1 MTDAFPFLSS
11 VFFRRILLAGAV
23 ICAVLLMTAPAPA
36 PAQTN
41 PTDYDSPQLCATLG
55 GTLLPVAG
63 ENVCRGLDATGT
75 FCIVGS
81 KDAFPCRGLYNH
93 VDYCNKLN
101 RPTLNPFICGPV
113 CANGTA
119 LGGTCQLLFAEA
131 ALKTGQPFTFTH
143 ESVQRTGAY
152 HGQRRSLH
160 LVHFTEPNIIREN
173 QNRLPTY
180 ADHAAQCALGNPENE
195 TGPWRPP
202 TLAEAAILLADP
214 ETPTVPVSDADPDG
228 RPDPAT
234 TFHLPLPP
242 NTCAGQ
248 CAEPLNRPVA
258 YANAILAGNIIR
270 PEILTPAPQTEANPA
285 LSLVRSPYQT
295 RDPAVVFPCV
305 AAASEGYNPPPLDVR
320 IQITPDPAQATLR
333 AYAAPNA
340 PPISANTPL
349 FTVSAVAQR
358 YAATAPGASP
368 LLTTHPASITL
379 FARVAENLQTLPGV
393 SRVVFPVRAPAPL
406 AADQTLRLSVSLR
419 AVPQVGPVAEQAYQ
433 YARIPVQNPP
443 PVTVVA
449 LSSIIHRP
457 VSISAEGQTTT
468 LDAVVVASVAYAEI
482 TLPPEMSDETQIG
495 ILTVTT
501 RRPFGVFYHPDLP
514 NNRII
519 RRGPA
524 PTRDENIVA
533 RYTHPKL
540 SGNLTL
546 LFTFRPALRQADDQT
561 EFVPAADLKRGG
573 FSVSPLQEIP
583 LFTLTSSIPGT
594 RLQFQHPLHGDPLNY
609 HGFAHRYADNY
620 GQQLEFSADP
630 PRVLISEEGYSH
642 TVFYIADGPPFWGDH
657 WRLIEIAPQDSDG
670 WGSYL
675 GGDAGAITSDM
686 FSPTECEIAPR
697 GANAVLQAG
706 VPSLA
711 NHRTNIYQCPAE
723 ICHTLAPLTDGK
735 ISPTELGCP
744 EFIPRQ
750 EISGDFVLATPKQGG
765 GYNYAP
771 FTEAARTEAALN
783 SVPRAVNHPNP
794 CLPLAQARD
803 AGIIPPENP
812 LADPETPATKYGGE
826 IMFCP
831 PLRRVATVLIAAQN
845 PEYKT
850 RPITTQV
857 QTIAANGQATLV
869 PHAIHAAALITLE
882 ITLSVRREH
891 AEFNPDI
898 YFPPDNT
905 ANFLRSQNDRQ
916 RRYHPARVVPNF
928 ASQISAISTPD
939 GKTINIIKHPVMAA
953 NIPPNHQ
960 YNISM
965 PPNSGFAVTIVTRD
979 QNNFPILPPGAAPP
993 RQTPQLLAGK
1003 IPVAYPNRP
1012 EQIQYS
1018 QNQTLN
1024 IANQRLAVFYVPPN
1038 QPIPE
1043 QTSRQ
1048 AVIRFTVTR
1057 AAENSQTEITLG
1069 AAQLTLSLTAAAQMP
1084 IHDAASAELNER
1096 YNYWHRV
1103 PVQDVV
1109 PPEVLGMQNVFPELI
1124 SENLLKDGTMTYL
1137 GAYRPKLRP
1146 GHVHNPHAFTIIA
1159 RDEPAAFAMRLNS
1172 TLTSNLGL
1180 VPRSQIENHTPLFAG
1195 DHILSVKYS
1204 NPNVFLGEYHMTF
1217 RAHIPPASESSTDY
1231 WDAGWSMEEGVR
1243 RMLSFTPEQLGEVVI
1258 DQSGTMLKNYPWT
1271 KSMLLDNDNPP
1282 LTGLEEG
1289 LLYQKWTAEW
1299 LTRVQTELNA
1309 YLANP
1314 EITVFLDGEVPP
1326 NNYPAAI
1333 ERAVEWIF
1341 ERIAYDDSGSFIPPP
1356 YVGFSL
1362 AHLGYY
1368 SQPTADPDATR
1379 RSIATF
1385 LYRHQPSNRIMQAPH
1400 RIGEGFTGTLFTY
1413 DPQLSYQRQSA
1424 DVRARIPPDAPNR
1437 FELPNGLAGMFVPIP
1452 SGVVITVQ
1460 TRDGQ
1465 STRVTAHTGEG
1476 YLEVVETGDGRLQ
1489 ISVPLPLGRFPGGTP
1504 PPVVILTGDS
1514 DDEPPAPPPTTQPTG
1529 TEEVGNVFLPHPP
1542 PQGSGDGE
1550 FVVHRGADILKRK
1563 PPPNYARSSAGTRI
1577 LLTTEVTIQEVRSYV
1592 TVDAVLY
1599 VDLTIENG
1607 ADLPAIEMP
1616 LSEAREGESFPVVLP
1631 ESERRRFPGGGEW
1644 RSNFESSPY
1653 ALSLRTDNR
1662 VALTHDLTLAGL
1674 YLLPLDYH
1682 PAGEDDLM
1690 GGVRYRFALRA
1701 LKTEGDAATE
1711 LAQAAANGNRDEVAR
1726 LLRESPVPGTAKA
1739 ASGPY
1744 AGKTPLHAA
1753 LMGFSAADLPPTTE
1767 ARINIVWKLVENGAN
1782 HWTTDDEGLAPMHR
1796 AMHSAAHNNTT
1807 LPIRALATAPFPSGD
1822 WYEAKTV
1829 TMATRV
1835 DSFHPIRMVTIIS
1848 RYALGPESAVMA
1860 NGLTTALQ
1868 YGAEQ
1873 AKVAL
1878 DNSNVALVRG
1888 WGAAVV
1894 EFVRFYGV
1902 GGTGC
1907 NPNSGP
1913 TSLPGCLRQEFNARR
1928 DASTGETQLHIA
1940 VRMQQTMTVEALLA
1954 GGADVNAGL
1963 VSPVD
1968 IGNSP
1973 SPMHYAVSLADY
1985 GVVDLLARGF
1995 KKNKT
2000 GGECPLKII
2009 PTVVE
2014 QGSSECLVRTNYK
2027 PGASWI
2033 HDPIN
2038 YPSVAITP
2046 PIYATI
2052 LLAEE
2057 LSSSSPDAA
2066 RVTMLQRISML
2077 LAPQITLPPVIT
2089 ATITPAQ
2096 LTGVAKE
2103 VYDWLIVAVNTRGE
2117 PTKSGVRI
2125 VRDAFLNYL
2134 NGDDYFAPIGAFL
2147 GKVTSDENTSLI
2159 NAVAGAFV
2167 NGGADPDNKC
2177 ALESDLSGGEFYD
2190 CGFSA
2195 VPRLEG
2201 VVVEISVVVPDTPI
2215 INRVVAA
2222 DFVSENFILYWRP
2235 PLYDGGSPIT
2245 GYRIFRE
2252 QNAGA
2257 DQIPNAHPTEC
2268 DSASYPV
2275 SLEAAHSFIV
2285 GVDHPQVFAYMVNP
2299 GSNGVTYGNCYRW
2312 KISAVNAAGHG
2323 SAATTHPILS
2333 RGFKVGNVLHSYD
2346 DTKNNTGE
2354 SCPAGES
2361 RPYAYNANNWG
2372 TTCYPDDRLDRADK
2386 CNSLRAVDNV
2396 GGATRFE
2403 PSTNECYVDYTASD
2417 VEHQPVCVDNG
2428 LDFVR
2433 YAASREHC
2441 LVPPQCGTLSEYNRA
2456 HRECHCENWAEP
2468 TSTADSAAPTECE
2481 CKVSG
2486 ADANCA
2492 CPSPKQYDPATH
2504 SCI

>member
-1 MTDAFPFLSS
+1 MTGAFPFLSS
-11 VFFRRILLAGAV
+11 VLFRRILLAGAV

-41 PTDYDSPQLCATLG
+41 PPTDYDSPQLCATLG

-81 KDAFPCRGLYNH
+81 KDAFPCRGLYKR

-119 LGGTCQLLFAEA
+119 LGGTCQLSFAEA
-131 ALKTGQPFTFTH
+131 ALTPGQPFTFTH
-143 ESVQRTGAY
+143 ESIQRTGAY

-180 ADHAAQCALGNPENE
+180 ADHAAQCALGNPEGQ
-195 TGPWRPP
+195 TTPWRPP

-270 PEILTPAPQTEANPA
+270 PEILTPAPQTEANPS

-305 AAASEGYNPPPLDVR
+305 AAASEGYAPPPLDVR
-320 IQITPDPAQATLR
+320 VQITPDPAQATLR

-358 YAATAPGASP
+358 YSAPAPGASP
-368 LLTTHPASITL
+368 LLTPHPASITL
-379 FARVAENLQTLPGV
+379 FARVAENLQTLPGL
-393 SRVVFPVRAPAPL
+393 SRVVLPVRAPVPL
-406 AADQTLRLSVSLR
+406 AADQTLRLSISLR
-419 AVPQVGPVAEQAYQ
+419 AVPQVGPVAQQTYQ

-443 PVTVVA
+443 PVTVIA

-495 ILTVTT
+495 NLTVTT
-501 RRPFGVFYHPDLP
+501 RRPLSVFYHPDLP

-519 RRGPA
+519 RRGPV
-524 PTRDENIVA
+524 PTSDENIVA

-546 LFTFRPALRQADDQT
+546 HFTFRPALRQADDQT

-573 FSVSPLQEIP
+573 FIVSPLETLP
-583 LFTLTSSIPGT
+583 LFTLTSAVPAT
-594 RLQFQHPLHGDPLNY
+594 RFEFVQPLHGNRFNY
-609 HGFAHRYADNY
+609 HGFAHRVVDNY
-620 GQQLEFSADP
+620 GGQLEFSADP
-630 PRVLISEEGYSH
+630 PRALISEEGYTAS
-642 TVFYIADGPPFWGDH
+642 VFFIADGPPFWGSH
-657 WRLIEIAPQDSDG
+657 WRLVRQNNYRFYIGPDAAAIASEKFSPDQCQIAPNG
-670 WGSYL
+670 NN
-675 GGDAGAITSDM
+675 I
-686 FSPTECEIAPR
+686 
-697 GANAVLQAG
+697 VLQSV
-706 VPSLA
+706 VP
-711 NHRTNIYQCPAE
+711 NHRTTVYQCPAE
-723 ICHTLAPLTDGK
+723 ICASLAPLADGEVT
-735 ISPTELGCP
+735 PADLECP
-744 EFIPRQ
+744 EYLERV
-750 EISGDFVLATPKQGG
+750 EITGDFVLATPKPGG

-771 FTEAARTEAALN
+771 FNEAARTEAALN

-812 LADPETPATKYGGE
+812 LADPATPTTKYGGE

-831 PLRRVATVLIAAQN
+831 PLRRVATVIVAAQN
-845 PEYKT
+845 PEYKP
-850 RPITTQV
+850 RPLTYRSGENLLP
-857 QTIAANGQATLV
+857 QT
-869 PHAIHAAALITLE
+869 IHAAALLTLE
-882 ITLSVRREH
+882 ITVAVRRQA
-891 AEFNPDI
+891 AEFDPDL
-898 YFPPDNT
+898 YFPPDAT
-905 ANFLRSQNDRQ
+905 ADFLRDPAARGK
-916 RRYHPARVVPNF
+916 RRYHPARVAPDF
-928 ASQISAISTPD
+928 ASQISIYHADNGATVHFIR
-939 GKTINIIKHPVMAA
+939 HPVMAV
-953 NIPPNHQ
+953 NIPPNHR
-960 YNISM
+960 YDIAL
-965 PPNSGFAVTIVTRD
+965 PPRSGFAITILPRD
-979 QNNFPILPPGAAPP
+979 ANTFPLLPPGAAPP
-993 RQTPQLLAGK
+993 RQTPQKLEDK

-1012 EQIQYS
+1012 AEIHYVES
-1018 QNQTLN
+1018 PSPDP
-1024 IANQRLAVFYVPPN
+1024 AAGRLAVFYVPPN
-1038 QPIPE
+1038 QPIPP
-1043 QTSRQ
+1043 QTSRS
-1048 AVIRFTVTR
+1048 AVVRFTVIHIHQ
-1057 AAENSQTEITLG
+1057 NSQAETIAG
-1069 AAQLTLSLTAAAQMP
+1069 AAQLTLSLTAVAQMP
-1084 IHDAASAELNER
+1084 VHDAATTELNER
-1096 YNYWHRV
+1096 YNYWNRV

-1137 GAYRPKLRP
+1137 GAYRPKLQP

-1159 RDEPAAFAMRLNS
+1159 QDEPAAFAMRLNS

-1180 VPRSQIENHTPLFAG
+1180 LPRPQRENHTPLFAG

-1243 RMLSFTPEQLGEVVI
+1243 RMLSFTPEQIGEVVI
-1258 DQSGTMLKNYPWT
+1258 DQSGTLIKNYPWT
-1271 KSMLLDNDNPP
+1271 KSMILDNDNPP
-1282 LTGLEEG
+1282 LTGLEEA

-1326 NNYPAAI
+1326 NNYHAAI
-1333 ERAVEWIF
+1333 ERAVEWMV

-1368 SQPTADPDATR
+1368 SPPTADRDATR

-1385 LYRHQPSNRIMQAPH
+1385 LYRHQPSNRIMRA
-1400 RIGEGFTGTLFTY
+1400 RLAEGFTGALFTY

-1437 FELPNGLAGMFVPIP
+1437 FELPNGLAGMFFPIP

-1465 STRVTAHTGEG
+1465 STRVTAQTGGG

-1489 ISVPLPLGRFPGGTP
+1489 ISVPLPLDRFPGGTP
-1504 PPVVILTGDS
+1504 PSVAVPPAELKL
-1514 DDEPPAPPPTTQPTG
+1514 EPPTRPDEDSAGKIFTPLPPPR
-1529 TEEVGNVFLPHPP
+1529 
-1542 PQGSGDGE
+1542 GSGDGE
-1550 FVVHRGADILKRK
+1550 FFKNGNILKRK
-1563 PPPNYARSSAGTRI
+1563 PPPNYAAEPQGTRVP
-1577 LLTTEVTIQEVRSYV
+1577 LTAAITIQEVRSYV

-1599 VDLTIENG
+1599 VDLTVENG
-1607 ADLPAIEMP
+1607 ADFGPVEMP
-1616 LSEAREGESFPVVLP
+1616 LSEAREGESFPVILPLP
-1631 ESERRRFPGGGEW
+1631 ERGRFPAGGEW
-1644 RSNFESSPY
+1644 FAAVSSS
-1653 ALSLRTDNR
+1653 LS
-1662 VALTHDLTLAGL
+1662 ALTLRGDGRIALTR
-1674 YLLPLDYH
+1674 DIMQ
-1682 PAGEDDLM
+1682 AGE
-1690 GGVRYRFALRA
+1690 YRFTLEYAPRGEEDLRGRIPYVFILRA
-1701 LKTEGDAATE
+1701 LKTEGDAASE
-1711 LAQAAANGNRDEVAR
+1711 LAEAAAAGNQAEVWR
-1726 LLRESPVPGTAKA
+1726 LLRESPVRGTAKA
-1739 ASGPY
+1739 SNGPY

-1753 LMGFSAADLPPTTE
+1753 LMGFTSSDSPAQTE

-1829 TMATRV
+1829 TAALGSRSRQTEI
-1835 DSFHPIRMVTIIS
+1835 DDKVTITA

-1995 KKNKT
+1995 KKDKT
-2000 GGECPLKII
+2000 GGECPLGVI

-2027 PGASWI
+2027 PGGSWI

-2057 LSSSSPDAA
+2057 LSSSSPDAT
-2066 RVTMLQRISML
+2066 RVAMLQQISL
-2077 LAPQITLPPVIT
+2077 LLNPGPITTPNIT
-2089 ATITPAQ
+2089 ATLTPAQ
-2096 LTGVAKE
+2096 LTGVAKN
-2103 VYDWLIVAVNTRGE
+2103 VYDRIQAAEGAVTN
-2117 PTKSGVRI
+2117 PDVKSGLLI
-2125 VRDAFLNYL
+2125 VRDSFLRYL
-2134 NGDDYFAPIGAFL
+2134 NGDDNYYGEIAKLRGVIDQTA
-2147 GKVTSDENTSLI
+2147 DDSL
-2159 NAVAGAFV
+2159 ASSVAGAFV

-2177 ALESDLSGGEFYD
+2177 ATESDFSGSEFYD
-2190 CGFSA
+2190 CVFSA

-2252 QNAGA
+2252 QNAGN

-2386 CNSLRAVDNV
+2386 CNSLRAVANV

-2417 VEHQPVCVDNG
+2417 VEHQPVCTDNG

-2456 HRECHCENWAEP
+2456 HRECHCQGWAQP
-2468 TSTADSAAPTECE
+2468 TPTADSTAPAECE

>member
-1 MTDAFPFLSS
+1 MTGAFPFSSS
-11 VFFRRILLAGAV
+11 VLFRRILLAGAV

-41 PTDYDSPQLCATLG
+41 PPDYDSPQLCATLG

-63 ENVCRGLDATGT
+63 QDICRGLDATGT

-81 KDAFPCRGLYNH
+81 KDAFPCRGLYKR

-119 LGGTCQLLFAEA
+119 LGGTCQLPFAETT
-131 ALKTGQPFTFTH
+131 LQTGQPFTFTH

-202 TLAEAAILLADP
+202 TLAEAAILLTDP

-270 PEILTPAPQTEANPA
+270 PEILTPAPQTEANPS

-305 AAASEGYNPPPLDVR
+305 AAASEGYAPPPLDVR
-320 IQITPDPAQATLR
+320 VQITPDPAQATLR

-340 PPISANTPL
+340 PPIPANTPL

-358 YAATAPGASP
+358 YAAPAPGASP
-368 LLTTHPASITL
+368 LLTPHPAPLTL
-379 FARVAENLQTLPGV
+379 FARVAENLQTLPGL
-393 SRVVFPVRAPAPL
+393 SRVVLPVRAPVPL
-406 AADQTLRLSVSLR
+406 AADQTLRLSISLR
-419 AVPQVGPVAEQAYQ
+419 AVPQVGPVAQQTYQ

-443 PVTVVA
+443 PVTVIA

-495 ILTVTT
+495 NLTVTT
-501 RRPFGVFYHPDLP
+501 RRPLSVFYHPDLP

-519 RRGPA
+519 RRGPV
-524 PTRDENIVA
+524 PTSDENIVA

-546 LFTFRPALRQADDQT
+546 HFTFRPALRQADDQT

-573 FSVSPLQEIP
+573 FSVFQTESIP
-583 LFTLTSSIPGT
+583 LFTLTSSLPAT
-594 RLQFQHPLHGDPLNY
+594 RFEFIQPLNADPLNY
-609 HGFAHRYADNY
+609 LGFKHRIVDNY
-620 GQQLEFSADP
+620 GGKLEFSAVPLSVATQITIPPATIFYVARSPTGSNAGWYPAFPAEGEFGSASVFTYSRNPFAVVGVNNNPQCSQVTGATRLLPDP
-630 PRVLISEEGYSH
+630 SDPTNLDPKDV
-642 TVFYIADGPPFWGDH
+642 YICPIALCRGPG
-657 WRLIEIAPQDSDG
+657 G
-670 WGSYL
+670 WG
-675 GGDAGAITSDM
+675 GRAEDCRDQATPTRVVFGD
-686 FSPTECEIAPR
+686 
-697 GANAVLQAG
+697 
-706 VPSLA
+706 
-711 NHRTNIYQCPAE
+711 
-723 ICHTLAPLTDGK
+723 
-735 ISPTELGCP
+735 
-744 EFIPRQ
+744 FIPRK
-750 EISGDFVLATPKQGG
+750 IPKG
-765 GYNYAP
+765 
-771 FTEAARTEAALN
+771 EAATIDEN
-783 SVPRAVNHPNP
+783 TNPEGQRADNLGLHPDP
-794 CLPLAQARD
+794 DFAPSPSQAVLIDLHPAHRARCLPVAD
-803 AGIIPPENP
+803 AKSQNLIPEAHP
-812 LADPETPATKYGGE
+812 ADDSAL
-826 IMFCP
+826 FCP
-831 PLRRVATVLIAAQN
+831 PPVRTATVIIAAQN
-845 PEYKT
+845 PEYQT
-850 RPITTQV
+850 RELALPAPPNLPP
-857 QTIAANGQATLV
+857 QTIQ
-869 PHAIHAAALITLE
+869 AAAIITLE
-882 ITLSVRREH
+882 ITVSVRTEGV
-891 AEFNPDI
+891 AFNPDQ

-905 ANFLRSQNDRQ
+905 ANLLRNPDERGKQ
-916 RRYHPARVVPNF
+916 RYHPARVAPNF
-928 ASQISAISTPD
+928 ASQITTETS
-939 GKTINIIKHPVMAA
+939 GKNSETLIRHPVMIVP
-953 NIPPNHQ
+953 IPPRIRH
-960 YNISM
+960 NISIA
-965 PPNSGFAVTIVTRD
+965 PDSGFAFTIVARSRT
-979 QNNFPILPPGAAPP
+979 PI
-993 RQTPQLLAGK
+993 GK
-1003 IPVAYPNRP
+1003 ITQTGDPAEGEGRGHPHYPAEIRYV
-1012 EQIQYS
+1012 E
-1018 QNQTLN
+1018 NQATL
-1024 IANQRLAVFYVPPN
+1024 QTDRERLLVFYVPPN
-1038 QPIPE
+1038 RPIPP
-1043 QTSRQ
+1043 QTSRA
-1048 AVIRFTVTR
+1048 AVVRFTVYRTS
-1057 AAENSQTEITLG
+1057 ENGQTQTPLG
-1069 AAQLTLSLTAAAQMP
+1069 AAQLTLSLTAVAQMP
-1084 IHDAASAELNER
+1084 VHDAATTELNER
-1096 YNYWHRV
+1096 YNYWNRV

-1137 GAYRPKLRP
+1137 GAYRPKLQP

-1159 RDEPAAFAMRLNS
+1159 QDEPAAFAMRLNS

-1180 VPRSQIENHTPLFAG
+1180 LPRPQRENHTPLFAG

-1243 RMLSFTPEQLGEVVI
+1243 RMLSFTPEQIGEVVI
-1258 DQSGTMLKNYPWT
+1258 DQSGTLIKNYPWT
-1271 KSMLLDNDNPP
+1271 KSMILDNDNPP
-1282 LTGLEEG
+1282 LTGLEEA

-1326 NNYPAAI
+1326 NNYHAAI
-1333 ERAVEWIF
+1333 ERAVEWMV

-1368 SQPTADPDATR
+1368 SPPTADRDATR

-1385 LYRHQPSNRIMQAPH
+1385 LYRHQPSNRIMRA
-1400 RIGEGFTGTLFTY
+1400 RLAEGFTGALFTY

-1424 DVRARIPPDAPNR
+1424 DVRSRIPPDAPNR
-1437 FELPNGLAGMFVPIP
+1437 FELPNGLAGMRLNLPNN
-1452 SGVVITVQ
+1452 
-1460 TRDGQ
+1460 
-1465 STRVTAHTGEG
+1465 RVLGG
-1476 YLEVVETGDGRLQ
+1476 GFLEIVETGDGRLQ
-1489 ISVPLPLGRFPGGTP
+1489 ISVPQPFPRVLGGVKTLATFYLSANSDDYSPTP
-1504 PPVVILTGDS
+1504 PAQPNAHWVATVVL
-1514 DDEPPAPPPTTQPTG
+1514 PNPPPRPKDGGYFPTT
-1529 TEEVGNVFLPHPP
+1529 
-1542 PQGSGDGE
+1542 GSGSQ
-1550 FVVHRGADILKRK
+1550 VKTINILKRK
-1563 PPPNYARSSAGTRI
+1563 PTPIYAPDIGGTRAP
-1577 LLTTEVTIQEVRSYV
+1577 LTALVTIQEVRSYV
-1592 TVDAVLY
+1592 TVDAILY
-1599 VDLTIENG
+1599 FDLTVENG
-1607 ADLPAIEMP
+1607 SNFPPVELA
-1616 LSEAREGESFPVVLP
+1616 LSDAREGASFLVAIPNP
-1631 ESERRRFPGGGEW
+1631 YRFPAGGEW
-1644 RSNFESSPY
+1644 SAAVSSSLS
-1653 ALSLRTDNR
+1653 ALSLRADNR
-1662 VALTHDLTLAGL
+1662 VVLTRDVDLAGL
-1674 YLLPLDYH
+1674 YLFPLEYA
-1682 PAGEDDLM
+1682 PR
-1690 GGVRYRFALRA
+1690 GGDWSNPIPYMFALNVVS
-1701 LKTEGDAATE
+1701 LKTEGAAASE
-1711 LAQAAANGNRDEVAR
+1711 LAEAAAAGNQAEVWR
-1726 LLRESPVPGTAKA
+1726 LLRESPVRGTAKA
-1739 ASGPY
+1739 SNGPY

-1753 LMGFSAADLPPTTE
+1753 LMGFTSSDSPAQTE

-1796 AMHSAAHNNTT
+1796 AMHSAALNNTT

-1822 WYEAKTV
+1822 WYEARTV
-1829 TMATRV
+1829 TAALGSRSRQTEI
-1835 DSFHPIRMVTIIS
+1835 DDKVTITA

-1860 NGLTTALQ
+1860 NGLTTALE

-1928 DASTGETQLHIA
+1928 DASTGETQLHVA
-1940 VRMQQTMTVEALLA
+1940 VRMRQTMTVEALLA

-1995 KKNKT
+1995 KKDKEN
-2000 GGECPLKII
+2000 GECPLGII
-2009 PTVVE
+2009 PTVSGVNFSN
-2014 QGSSECLVRTNYK
+2014 GSFAMTVSECHVRTNYK
-2027 PGASWI
+2027 PGGSWI

-2057 LSSSSPDAA
+2057 LSSSSPDAT
-2066 RVTMLQRISML
+2066 RVAMLQQISML
-2077 LAPQITLPPVIT
+2077 LAPRITLPPNIT

-2117 PTKSGVRI
+2117 PAKSGVKI

-2134 NGDDYFAPIGAFL
+2134 NGDDYFAPIGAFQ
-2147 GKVTSDENTSLI
+2147 GKVTSDDNTSLI

-2177 ALESDLSGGEFYD
+2177 ALESDLSGSEFYD

-2235 PLYDGGSPIT
+2235 PLYNGGSPIT

-2252 QNAGA
+2252 QNAGN

-2386 CNSLRAVDNV
+2386 CNSLRAVANV

-2417 VEHQPVCVDNG
+2417 VEHQPVCTDNG

-2456 HRECHCENWAEP
+2456 HRECHCQGWAQP
-2468 TSTADSAAPTECE
+2468 TPTTDSSAPTECE